1 MMPVDLSLL
10 HAEDFR
16 PYLNQ
21 TMYIHFE
28 VSVKLPAVLVS
39 VTGLENHNRAKR
51 QPFSIVFKT
60 VQKSSYY
67 GQAIYI
73 IEHPDKGSM
82 EIFLVPLGPDGD
94 GMKYEAVFS

>member
-39 VTGLENHNRAKR
+39 VTGL
-51 QPFSIVFKT
+51 
-60 VQKSSYY
+60 
-67 GQAIYI
+67 
-73 IEHPDKGSM
+73 
-82 EIFLVPLGPDGD
+82 
-94 GMKYEAVFS
+94 